1 MNSNLIQSEK
11 KENSQQSEIKKF
23 LRKYILTAE
32 NIFCLSGFL
41 LSVFGYFFTDFDPF
55 QGMNLVLAFVFVIY
69 IITRYCFRVITSEEK
84 GKLLKTLILPG
95 VILLIL
101 GDLLWMATGLHT
113 VSEILLLPYS
123 LEMAFIRVL
132 TDTILPFFNIPSHS
146 VSDIAYTIKAVL
158 LNLST
163 LGLLITL
170 DILLLISVIKNR
182 RLTGEKTEYTVKWG
196 ILAGIRYL
204 AGVYQLVF
212 LILIPSLMV
221 EVFLDPN
228 TGLFPDDY
236 NHGIQFFVISPLVL
250 FSFVYI
256 VFCKYFFKES
266 KKRDVGIAVSL
277 LPFLFVMATVI
288 ITDSVDNFTDLYQN
302 GSTGVMLY
310 LYAARDLILLLF
322 TAVGM
327 IVAVFAKRIPAIRLM
342 LAFYALTYLL
352 TMFSLPEYWI
362 VKDIIDRRQTED
374 YIASDNLDYPTY
386 GYGTTMIVEA
396 SSDATPAI
404 KTLLDEMDETE
415 WQECLEYLEMKK
427 QGSGP
432 VCTTCEFHYKYEW
445 LNCHYQEEAYGNLSR
460 ARSIK
465 IIQEKLNEINEN

>member
-32 NIFCLSGFL
+32 NLFCLSGFL
-41 LSVFGYFFTDFDPF
+41 LSVIGYYFTDFDPF

-113 VSEILLLPYS
+113 VSETLLLPLS
-123 LEMAFIRVL
+123 LELAFIRVL
-132 TDTILPFFNIPSHS
+132 EDTILPFFDIPSHS
-146 VSDIAYTIKAVL
+146 VSDIAYTIKAVF

-163 LGLLITL
+163 LGILITL
-170 DILLLISVIKNR
+170 DVLLLISVIKNR

-228 TGLFPDDY
+228 TGLFPDYY

-266 KKRDVGIAVSL
+266 KKRDVGITVSL

-342 LAFYALTYLL
+342 LAFYVLIYLF

-362 VKDIIDRRQTED
+362 AKDVVARIQKGELRHL
-374 YIASDNLDYPTY
+374 SF
-386 GYGTTMIVEA
+386 IVDA

-445 LNCHYQEEAYGNLSR
+445 LNCHYQEETYGNLSR

>member
-1 MNSNLIQSEK
+1 MDSNLIQSDQK
-11 KENSQQSEIKKF
+11 DNTRQSEVKMF

-41 LSVFGYFFTDFDPF
+41 LSVIGYYFTDFDPF
-55 QGMNLVLAFVFVIY
+55 QSMNLVLAFIFVIY
-69 IITRYCFRVITSEEK
+69 IIVSYCFRVIGSEEK
-84 GKLLKTLILPG
+84 DNLRKTLILPA
-95 VILLIL
+95 VILLLL

-113 VSEILLLPYS
+113 VSEILLLPHS
-123 LEMAFIRVL
+123 LERAFIRVL
-132 TDTILPFFNIPSHS
+132 EDTILPFFDIPAHS
-146 VSDIAYTIKAVL
+146 VTNIAYSIIAVL
-158 LNLST
+158 ENLIT
-163 LGLLITL
+163 LGILITL
-170 DILLLISVIKNR
+170 DILLLIFAVKNR
-182 RLTGEKTEYTVKWG
+182 RLSGEKAEFTVKRG
-196 ILAGIRYL
+196 VLVGIRYL
-204 AGVYQLVF
+204 VGVYQLVF
-212 LILIPSLMV
+212 LLIIPSFMV
-221 EVFLDPN
+221 ESFLDPN

-250 FSFVYI
+250 FSFAYI
-256 VFCKYFFKES
+256 VFCKYLFKES
-266 KKRDVGIAVSL
+266 KKRNLCIAASL

-302 GSTGVMLY
+302 GSTGIMLY

-322 TAVGM
+322 TAAGM

-342 LAFYALTYLL
+342 LAFYVLIYLF
-352 TMFSLPEYWI
+352 TMYSLPEYWI
-362 VKDIIDRRQTED
+362 AKDVVARIQKGELRHL
-374 YIASDNLDYPTY
+374 SF
-386 GYGTTMIVEA
+386 IVDA
-396 SSDATPAI
+396 GSDATPAI

-445 LNCHYQEEAYGNLSR
+445 LNCHYQEETYGNLSR

>member
-55 QGMNLVLAFVFVIY
+55 QSMNLALAFVFVVY

-95 VILLIL
+95 LILLIL

-113 VSEILLLPYS
+113 VSENLLLPLS
-123 LEMAFIRVL
+123 LELAFIRVL
-132 TDTILPFFNIPSHS
+132 EDTILPFFNIPSHS

-221 EVFLDPN
+221 EGFLDPN

-266 KKRDVGIAVSL
+266 KKRDVGITVSL

-342 LAFYALTYLL
+342 LAFYALIYLL

-362 VKDIIDRRQTED
+362 AKDVVARIQKGELRHL
-374 YIASDNLDYPTY
+374 YF
-386 GYGTTMIVEA
+386 IVDA
-396 SSDATPAI
+396 GSDATPAI

-445 LNCHYQEEAYGNLSR
+445 LNCHYQEETYGNLSR

>member
-32 NIFCLSGFL
+32 NLFCLSGFL

-113 VSEILLLPYS
+113 VSETLLLPLS
-123 LEMAFIRVL
+123 LELAFIRVL
-132 TDTILPFFNIPSHS
+132 EDTILPFFDIPSHS
-146 VSDIAYTIKAVL
+146 VSDIAYTIKAFL

-163 LGLLITL
+163 LGILITL

-228 TGLFPDDY
+228 TGLFPDYY

-266 KKRDVGIAVSL
+266 KKRDVGITVSL

-310 LYAARDLILLLF
+310 LYVARDLILLLF

-342 LAFYALTYLL
+342 LAFYALIYLL

-362 VKDIIDRRQTED
+362 AKDVVARIQKGELRHL
-374 YIASDNLDYPTY
+374 SF
-386 GYGTTMIVEA
+386 IVDA
-396 SSDATPAI
+396 GSDATPAI

-445 LNCHYQEEAYGNLSR
+445 LNCHYQEETYGNLSR

>member
-41 LSVFGYFFTDFDPF
+41 LSVIGYYFTDFDPF
-55 QGMNLVLAFVFVIY
+55 QSMNLVLAFVFVIY

-113 VSEILLLPYS
+113 VSETLLLPLS
-123 LEMAFIRVL
+123 LELAFIRVL
-132 TDTILPFFNIPSHS
+132 EDTILPFFDIPSHS

-163 LGLLITL
+163 LGILITL
-170 DILLLISVIKNR
+170 DVLLLISVIKNR

-221 EVFLDPN
+221 EVFWDPN
-228 TGLFPDDY
+228 TGLFPDYY

-266 KKRDVGIAVSL
+266 KKRDVGITVSL

-342 LAFYALTYLL
+342 LAFYALIYLL

-362 VKDIIDRRQTED
+362 VKDVVARIQKGELRHL
-374 YIASDNLDYPTY
+374 SF
-386 GYGTTMIVEA
+386 IVDA

-445 LNCHYQEEAYGNLSR
+445 LNCHYQEETYGNLSR

>member
-1 MNSNLIQSEK
+1 MDSNSVQSDKNGKSGDLEVK
-11 KENSQQSEIKKF
+11 KW
-23 LRKYILTAE
+23 LRKYIFTVE
-32 NIFCLSGFL
+32 NLICLAGFL
-41 LSVFGYFFTDFDPF
+41 LSIGGYYFTDFDFF
-55 QGMNLVLAFVFVIY
+55 QNLNLVLSFVFVVYAGFSSCIK
-69 IITRYCFRVITSEEK
+69 VIKSEEDNDI
-84 GKLLKTLILPG
+84 LKPTILPG

-113 VSEILLLPYS
+113 VSENFLLPYS

-146 VSDIAYTIKAVL
+146 ASDIAYTIKDVL
-158 LNLST
+158 LNLCT
-163 LGLLITL
+163 LGILITL

-182 RLTGEKTEYTVKWG
+182 RLTAEKTEYTIKWG
-196 ILAGIRYL
+196 ILLGVRYL
-204 AGVYQLVF
+204 IGAYQLIF

-221 EVFLDPN
+221 EGFLDPN

-266 KKRDVGIAVSL
+266 KKHDVGIGASV
-277 LPFLFVMATVI
+277 LPFLLGMSIYIIPDSFQNFATL
-288 ITDSVDNFTDLYQN
+288 SQN
-302 GSTGVMLY
+302 GSTGAMLY
-310 LYAARDLILLLF
+310 LYAARDLILLAL
-322 TAVGM
+322 TTIGM
-327 IVAVFAKRIPAIRLM
+327 MVSIFAKRIPAIKLM
-342 LAFYALTYLL
+342 LAFYALIYLL

-362 VKDIIDRRQTED
+362 AKDVVARIQKGELRHL
-374 YIASDNLDYPTY
+374 SF
-386 GYGTTMIVEA
+386 IVDA
-396 SSDATPAI
+396 GSDATPAI

-445 LNCHYQEEAYGNLSR
+445 LNCHYQEETYDNLSR

-465 IIQEKLNEINEN
+465 IIEEKLKEAK

>member
-1 MNSNLIQSEK
+1 MDSNSVQSDKNGKSGDLEVK
-11 KENSQQSEIKKF
+11 KW
-23 LRKYILTAE
+23 LRKYIFTVE
-32 NIFCLSGFL
+32 NLICLAGFL
-41 LSVFGYFFTDFDPF
+41 LSIGGYYFTDFDFF
-55 QGMNLVLAFVFVIY
+55 QNLNLVLSFVFVVYAGFSSCIKVAKSVEDDD
-69 IITRYCFRVITSEEK
+69 I
-84 GKLLKTLILPG
+84 LKPTILPG

-113 VSEILLLPYS
+113 VSENLLPYS
-123 LEMAFIRVL
+123 LELAFIRVL
-132 TDTILPFFNIPSHS
+132 EDTILPFFDIPSHS
-146 VSDIAYTIKAVL
+146 VSDIAYTIKDFL
-158 LNLST
+158 LNLCT

-170 DILLLISVIKNR
+170 DVLLLISVIKNR
-182 RLTGEKTEYTVKWG
+182 RLTGEKPEYTVKWG

-204 AGVYQLVF
+204 AGVYQLIF

-221 EVFLDPN
+221 EGFLDPN

-236 NHGIQFFVISPLVL
+236 NHGIQFFVISPLFL

-266 KKRDVGIAVSL
+266 KKRDVGITVSL

-362 VKDIIDRRQTED
+362 AKDVVARIQKGELRHL
-374 YIASDNLDYPTY
+374 SF
-386 GYGTTMIVEA
+386 IVDA
-396 SSDATPAI
+396 GSDATPAI

-445 LNCHYQEEAYGNLSR
+445 LNCHYQEETYGNLSR
-460 ARSIK
+460 ARSIR
-465 IIQEKLNEINEN
+465 IIEEKLKEVKRFQEKDG

>member
-113 VSEILLLPYS
+113 VSETLLLPLS
-123 LEMAFIRVL
+123 LELAFIRVL
-132 TDTILPFFNIPSHS
+132 EDTILPFFDIPSHS

-163 LGLLITL
+163 LGILITL
-170 DILLLISVIKNR
+170 DVLLLISVIKNR
-182 RLTGEKTEYTVKWG
+182 HLTGEKPEYTVKWG

-228 TGLFPDDY
+228 TGLFPDYY

-266 KKRDVGIAVSL
+266 KKRDVGITVSL

-342 LAFYALTYLL
+342 LAFYALIYLL

-362 VKDIIDRRQTED
+362 AKDVVARIQKGELRHL
-374 YIASDNLDYPTY
+374 SF
-386 GYGTTMIVEA
+386 IVDA

-445 LNCHYQEEAYGNLSR
+445 LNCHYQEETYGNLSR

>member
-1 MNSNLIQSEK
+1 MDTNSVQSDKNGKSRDLEVK
-11 KENSQQSEIKKF
+11 KW
-23 LRKYILTAE
+23 LRKYIFTVE
-32 NIFCLSGFL
+32 NLICLAGFL
-41 LSVFGYFFTDFDPF
+41 LSIGGYYFTDFDFF
-55 QGMNLVLAFVFVIY
+55 QNLNLVLSFVFVVYAGFSSCIK
-69 IITRYCFRVITSEEK
+69 VAKSEEDDDI
-84 GKLLKTLILPG
+84 LKPTILPG

-113 VSEILLLPYS
+113 VSEILLLPLS
-123 LEMAFIRVL
+123 LELDFIRVL
-132 TDTILPFFNIPSHS
+132 EDTILPFFDIPSHS
-146 VSDIAYTIKAVL
+146 ATSIAYTIKDFL
-158 LNLST
+158 LNLCT

-170 DILLLISVIKNR
+170 DVLLLISVIKNK
-182 RLTGEKTEYTVKWG
+182 RLTGEKPEYTVKWG

-221 EVFLDPN
+221 EGFLDPN

-266 KKRDVGIAVSL
+266 KKRDVGITVSL

-342 LAFYALTYLL
+342 LAFYALIYLL

-386 GYGTTMIVEA
+386 EYGTTMIVEA

-404 KTLLDEMDETE
+404 ITLLDEMDETE

-432 VCTTCEFHYKYEW
+432 VCTTCEFHYKYAW
-445 LNCHYQEEAYGNLSR
+445 LNCHYQEETYGNLSR

-465 IIQEKLNEINEN
+465 IIEEKLNEINEN